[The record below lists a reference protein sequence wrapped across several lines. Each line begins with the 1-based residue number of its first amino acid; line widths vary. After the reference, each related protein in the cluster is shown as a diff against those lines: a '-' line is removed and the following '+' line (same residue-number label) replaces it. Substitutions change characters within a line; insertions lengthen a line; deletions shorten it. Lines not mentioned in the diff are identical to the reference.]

1 MRKPE
6 ELLDLIQQS
15 ETPECFINQVSY
27 EELKMVCRFLD
38 YLLKSSLDDESRDIF
53 QKALDSF
60 QYQLQIR
67 RDLN

>member
-27 EELKMVCRFLD
+27 EELKMVCRLLD
-38 YLLKSSLDDESRDIF
+38 YLLKSSLDEESRDIF
-53 QKALDSF
+53 QNALDSF